1 MMNIIQQYEKLP
13 VCFVRWLCHCTFP
26 PSVYESS
33 SSSLSLSAL
42 GIVSFF
48 SLAILISMVV
58 LKKAKF
64 CFFWIAVCKFS
75 HQVSVGSW
83 ALLGGSACGPD
94 FTLPSPSPS
103 PVSHLLGGGEEGWLT
118 AHVSPSSL
126 SFVSTEGRYYLSLYR
141 GPPQCALGGHVQTSS
156 FLPFPHSGLHTDHFR
171 GALLWWVWDERQA
184 NLLWEELQPAEVH
197 VHHPLHPGGPAS
209 GRAPWAVP
217 AEHHPDHPARLPLHQ
232 DQDQCCPEGGGEGTG
247 GNGLGRWPWLSQWA
261 WVSSQDDTQ
270 AAFMLLHGRL
280 T

>member
-13 VCFVRWLCHCTFP
+13 ICFVRWLGRCASHRQCVKAP
-26 PSVYESS
+26 AAPYPCQPLALSV
-33 SSSLSLSAL
+33 
-42 GIVSFF
+42 FF
-48 SLAILISMVV
+48 SLAILRSMVV
-58 LKKAKF
+58 LKNAKF

-83 ALLGGSACGPD
+83 ALLGGAACGPD

-126 SFVSTEGRYYLSLYR
+126 SFVSTEGQYCLSLCPA
-141 GPPQCALGGHVQTSS
+141 GPQCALGGHVQTSS
-156 FLPFPHSGLHTDHFR
+156 SLPFPHSGLHTDHFC

-209 GRAPWAVP
+209 GRAAWAVP

-232 DQDQCCPEGGGEGTG
+232 DQDQRRPEGRGEGTG
-247 GNGLGRWPWLSQWA
+247 GSGLGRWPWLSQWA